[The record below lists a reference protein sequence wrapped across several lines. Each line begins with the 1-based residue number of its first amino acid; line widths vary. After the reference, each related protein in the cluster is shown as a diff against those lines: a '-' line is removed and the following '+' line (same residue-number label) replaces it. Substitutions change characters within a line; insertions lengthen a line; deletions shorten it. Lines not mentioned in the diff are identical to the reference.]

1 MVPLNHR
8 ITIERPST
16 VKDAIGQP
24 VEGWEPV
31 DSGDGKIWAN
41 VRYLNGVETIKAG
54 AEMSIAK
61 ASIRVRYR
69 TDLDASM
76 RVRYG
81 ATTFKVNAVLPDEVG
96 RWHVDLVC
104 EVIK

>member
-24 VEGWEPV
+24 VEGWELV
-31 DSGDGKIWAN
+31 GEVWAN

-76 RVRYG
+76 RVRFG
-81 ATTFKVNAVLPDEVG
+81 ATTFKVNAVLPDEAG
-96 RWHVDLVC
+96 RWHTDLVC
-104 EVIK
+104 EVVK

>member
-1 MVPLNHR
+1 MALLNHR
-8 ITIERPST
+8 VTIERPST

-24 VEGWEPV
+24 VEGWDLVGEC
-31 DSGDGKIWAN
+31 WAN

>member
-1 MVPLNHR
+1 MALLNHR
-8 ITIERPST
+8 VTIERPSSA
-16 VKDAIGQP
+16 KDAIGQP
-24 VEGWEPV
+24 IEGWELV
-31 DSGDGKIWAN
+31 GDVWAN

-76 RVRYG
+76 RVRFG
-81 ATTFKVNAVLPDEVG
+81 STTFKVNAVLPDEAG

-104 EVIK
+104 GVIK

>member
-8 ITIERPST
+8 ITIERPSAA
-16 VKDAIGQP
+16 KDAIGQP
-24 VEGWEPV
+24 IEGWELV
-31 DSGDGKIWAN
+31 GEVWGN

-96 RWHVDLVC
+96 RWHVDLAC